1 MSSIHRSI
9 NGSCVNRECSR
20 VFVITGAENTDELGL
35 LAFFTLLKQE
45 GVASS
50 SILVLQHVYSVE
62 SFGMDDG
69 LWLW

>member
-1 MSSIHRSI
+1 M
-9 NGSCVNRECSR
+9 C
-20 VFVITGAENTDELGL
+20 FVVTGAENTDELGL